1 MAGRRRDALEAA
13 AGEIAVE
20 GAQTLV
26 VPTDV
31 TDPAS
36 VAALFAATKK
46 AFGRL
51 DILVNNA
58 GVGSPAV
65 PLEDIPFEQW
75 QAVVATNLTGTFLCT
90 QQAFRIMKDQD
101 PRGGRIINN
110 GSVSAYAP
118 RPLSSPH
125 LVCSAAGTG
134 SLWGPVL
141 LPGGKPSRP
150 RASTATQQGRLKRPK
165 EAT

>member
-36 VAALFAATKK
+36 VAGSLRCHEEGFR
-46 AFGRL
+46 RL
-51 DILVNNA
+51 DLLVDNT

-65 PLEDIPFEQW
+65 PLEDVPFEQW
-75 QAVVATNLTGTFLCT
+75 QAVVATNLTGT
-90 QQAFRIMKDQD
+90 
-101 PRGGRIINN
+101 
-110 GSVSAYAP
+110 SSA
-118 RPLSSPH
+118 
-125 LVCSAAGTG
+125 
-134 SLWGPVL
+134 
-141 LPGGKPSRP
+141 PSRP
-150 RASTATQQGRLKRPK
+150 SGS
-165 EAT
+165 